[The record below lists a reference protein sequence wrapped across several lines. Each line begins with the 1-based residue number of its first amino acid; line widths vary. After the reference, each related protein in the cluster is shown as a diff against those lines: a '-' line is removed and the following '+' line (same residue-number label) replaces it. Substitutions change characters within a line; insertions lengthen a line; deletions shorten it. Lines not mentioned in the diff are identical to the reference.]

1 VKPERP
7 PVRPT
12 DRAKGK
18 ATAKRVGRTERAEA
32 LMSALR
38 PVVRLHLPRLRQSS
52 DLHRD
57 FAAFFGE
64 CLPIWLNHYSAIDG
78 LLTDKIDLET
88 AVFYGVPDR
97 LSRWLIELLAG
108 RPAVRILPTFHRQHL
123 TRALDLLRARLEPD
137 LDPPVTVIPIPLD
150 TDNRPADRSA
160 DPDRFMAS
168 LAIEL
173 EDEIASFGAR
183 VFFANP
189 QPKPATVDERKA
201 ARRQRLEIYFHVAEY
216 RHIKMT
222 FTQVCKLAGVPWMGT
237 GSGRDWRN
245 GKLRDLSPVSRKIE
259 AVIGF
264 RTIK

>member
-1 VKPERP
+1 MRP
-7 PVRPT
+7 AKKADPVRPT
-12 DRAKGK
+12 AKSKIKIK
-18 ATAKRVGRTERAEA
+18 ASPTERAAA
-32 LMSALR
+32 LLSALR
-38 PVVRLHLPRLRQSS
+38 PIVRHHLPLLRRSA
-52 DLHRD
+52 DLHAD
-57 FAAFFGE
+57 FCTFFRE
-64 CLPIWLNHYSAIDG
+64 CLTPWLNYYTAIDG
-78 LLTDKIDLET
+78 LLTDAIDLET

-108 RPAVRILPTFHRQHL
+108 RPAVRILSAFTRRHL
-123 TRALDLLRARLEPD
+123 TRALRLLSRR
-137 LDPPVTVIPIPLD
+137 LDPPDEPVRIELLPDDPFDPL
-150 TDNRPADRSA
+150 TN
-160 DPDRFMAS
+160 S
-168 LAIEL
+168 LALEL
-173 EDEIASFGAR
+173 EDVISDFATA

-201 ARRQRLEIYFHVAEY
+201 ARHQRLEIYFHVAEY